1 MQAPPLQCG
10 KYPNYRLA
18 FYFNYYS
25 GLSSCQKVTYVYEYI
40 QNKDT
45 VPVKQLQYI
54 WRVGKYLK
62 VRYHVYNCN
71 VLNHNMFILQL
82 YLHIAISF
90 LIF

>member
-1 MQAPPLQCG
+1 MQASPLQCG

-45 VPVKQLQYI
+45 VPDNYNTFGVWESIL
-54 WRVGKYLK
+54 
-62 VRYHVYNCN
+62 RYVI
-71 VLNHNMFILQL
+71 MFI
-82 YLHIAISF
+82 IVMF
-90 LIF
+90 